1 MAQTAP
7 RGVLGGSIL
16 IAVGV
21 VYLLQAVGFPH
32 PGSALFVALGLA
44 FTTAYLAGPRP
55 YVYLVPAGV
64 LLGFGL
70 GLLAPPILGVREPMS
85 ALIFFM
91 FLGAGLMGVFVV
103 APERRWPLVPAAILA
118 AFALLVA
125 SGRQD
130 IIPGE
135 AQIYLVPLILVAV
148 GAYLLAEQR
157 KGA

>member
-1 MAQTAP
+1 MEKSP

-21 VYLLQAVGFPH
+21 AYLLLAVGFPH
-32 PGSALFVALGLA
+32 AGSALFVALGLA
-44 FTTAYLAGPRP
+44 FAAAYLVSGRP

-70 GLLAPPILGVREPMS
+70 GLIVPALLGVGEPFS
-85 ALIFFM
+85 ALIFFLL
-91 FLGAGLMGVFVV
+91 LGAGLIGVFVV
-103 APERRWPLVPAAILA
+103 SPERRWPLVPAVILG

-125 SGRQD
+125 AGRED
-130 IIPGE
+130 LVPGQ

-148 GAYLLAEQR
+148 GAYLLSGQR
-157 KGA
+157 